1 MLVKA
6 APRLHSEPSREI
18 SLRYDFCVIGGG
30 IVGLAT
36 AWALL
41 QARPGAS
48 LVVLEKEQAL
58 GLHQTGRNSGVI
70 HSGIYYTPGS
80 LKAQLCA
87 EGMVRTKD
95 YCRSHGI
102 AFEERGKL
110 IVATSALEVE
120 RLAKL
125 EARAAENGIAV
136 EVLGAGDIAAREPN
150 IVGLRGLLVPSA
162 AIVDYKL
169 VLRALARDIEQ
180 AGAEIRFGV
189 APTLIREEAGG
200 VVVETEDGALT
211 ADRLVACAGLQSDR
225 VARLAGLD
233 VDFAIVP
240 FRGEYYRL
248 APRRDSVVRAMIYPV
263 PDPSLPFLGIHL
275 TPMIDGGVSVGPNA
289 VLGLAREGYAKGQV
303 SLADMVEAMR
313 FPGFWRT
320 LGKNLGPGLD
330 EMANSLFRRR
340 YLAACRK
347 YCPGLDIEDLMPMPA
362 GIRAQAVKRDGSMV
376 QDFLFI
382 EAGRML
388 HVCNAPSPAATSAL
402 PIGERI
408 AGRVL
413 GRARAVA

>member
-1 MLVKA
+1 M
-6 APRLHSEPSREI
+6 
-18 SLRYDFCVIGGG
+18 RYEFCIIGGG

-36 AWALL
+36 ARALL
-41 QARPGAS
+41 RARPGAS
-48 LVVLEKEQAL
+48 LVVLEKEAAL

-70 HSGIYYTPGS
+70 HSGIYYAPGS
-80 LKAQLCA
+80 LKALLCA
-87 EGMVRTKD
+87 EGMLRTKQ

-110 IVATSALEVE
+110 IVATSPLEVE

-125 EARAAENGIAV
+125 EARASINGIAA
-136 EVLGAGDIAAREPN
+136 EALSPADIAKHEPD

-162 AIVDYKL
+162 AIVDYKQ
-169 VLRALARDIEQ
+169 VLEALAQDIRQ

-189 APTLIREEAGG
+189 APTSIREEAGG
-200 VVVETEDGALT
+200 VTIDTSDGSVQAGQ
-211 ADRLVACAGLQSDR
+211 LVACAGLQSDR

-233 VDFAIVP
+233 IDFAIVP

-248 APRRDSVVRAMIYPV
+248 APRRDNLVRAMIYPV
-263 PDPSLPFLGIHL
+263 PDPGLPFLGIHL
-275 TPMIDGGVSVGPNA
+275 TPIIDGGISVGPNA
-289 VLGLAREGYAKGQV
+289 VLGLAREGYVKGQF
-303 SLADMVEAMR
+303 SLGDMAEMAR

-320 LGKNLGPGLD
+320 LGNNLGSGLE
-330 EMANSLFRRR
+330 EMANSLLRRR

-347 YCPGLDIEDLMPMPA
+347 YCPGLEIEDLTPMPA
-362 GIRAQAVKRDGSMV
+362 GIRAQAVKRDGTMV

-408 AGRVL
+408 AKRVL
-413 GRARAVA
+413 SPEHAPA

>member
-1 MLVKA
+1 M
-6 APRLHSEPSREI
+6 
-18 SLRYDFCVIGGG
+18 RYEFCIIGGG

-36 AWALL
+36 ARALL

-48 LVVLEKEQAL
+48 LVVLEKEAVL

-70 HSGIYYTPGS
+70 HSGIYYAPGS

-87 EGMVRTKD
+87 EGLVRTKQ
-95 YCRSHGI
+95 YCHTHGI

-110 IVATSALEVE
+110 IVATSPVEVE

-125 EARAAENGIAV
+125 EARAADNGIAI
-136 EVLGAGDIAAREPN
+136 EVLSPADIAAREPN
-150 IVGLRGLLVPSA
+150 IAGLRGVLVPSA

-169 VLRALARDIEQ
+169 VLEALAQDIRQ

-189 APTLIREEAGG
+189 APTRIYEGAGAVTIDTTG
-200 VVVETEDGALT
+200 GSLRAGQ
-211 ADRLVACAGLQSDR
+211 LVACTGLQSDR

-233 VDFAIVP
+233 IDFAIIP

-248 APRRDSVVRAMIYPV
+248 APRRDNLVRAMIYPV
-263 PDPSLPFLGIHL
+263 PDPNLPFLGIHL
-275 TPMIDGGVSVGPNA
+275 TPMIGGGVSVGPNA
-289 VLGLAREGYAKGQV
+289 VLGLAREGYAKGQF
-303 SLADMVEAMR
+303 SLPDTAQMAF

-320 LGKNLGPGLD
+320 LGRNLSSGVD

-347 YCPGLDIEDLMPMPA
+347 YCPGLELEDLTPMPA
-362 GIRAQAVKRDGSMV
+362 GIRAQAVRRDGTMV

-408 AGRVL
+408 AKRVL
-413 GRARAVA
+413 SPERAPA

>member
-1 MLVKA
+1 M
-6 APRLHSEPSREI
+6 
-18 SLRYDFCVIGGG
+18 RYEFCIIGGG

-36 AWALL
+36 ARALL
-41 QARPGAS
+41 RARPGAS
-48 LVVLEKEQAL
+48 LVVLEKEAAL

-70 HSGIYYTPGS
+70 HSGIYYAPGS
-80 LKAQLCA
+80 LKALLCA
-87 EGMVRTKD
+87 EGMVRTKQ
-95 YCRSHGI
+95 YCHAHGI

-110 IVATSALEVE
+110 IVATSPVEVE

-125 EARAAENGIAV
+125 EARAAANGIAI
-136 EVLGAGDIAAREPN
+136 EVLSPTDIAVREPD
-150 IVGLRGLLVPSA
+150 IVGLRGVLVPSA
-162 AIVDYKL
+162 AIVDYKR
-169 VLRALARDIEQ
+169 VLGALAQDIRR

-189 APTLIREEAGG
+189 APTRIFEEAGG
-200 VVVETEDGALT
+200 VTIDTMDGSLQ
-211 ADRLVACAGLQSDR
+211 ADQLVACAGLQSDR

-233 VDFAIVP
+233 IDFAIVP

-248 APRRDSVVRAMIYPV
+248 APRRDNLVRAMIYPV

-275 TPMIDGGVSVGPNA
+275 TPMIDGGISVGPNA
-289 VLGLAREGYAKGQV
+289 VLGLAREGYAKGQF
-303 SLADMVEAMR
+303 SLRDMAQMAT

-320 LGKNLGPGLD
+320 MGRNLRSGVD
-330 EMANSLFRRR
+330 EMADSLFRRR

-347 YCPGLDIEDLMPMPA
+347 YCPELELEDLTPMPA
-362 GIRAQAVKRDGSMV
+362 GIRAQAVRRDGTMV

-408 AGRVL
+408 AQRVL
-413 GRARAVA
+413 SPEHAHA

>member
-1 MLVKA
+1 
-6 APRLHSEPSREI
+6 
-18 SLRYDFCVIGGG
+18 LRYEFCIIGGG

-36 AWALL
+36 AHALL

-48 LVVLEKEQAL
+48 LVVLEKEAAL

-70 HSGIYYTPGS
+70 HSGIYYAPGS
-80 LKAQLCA
+80 LKARLCA
-87 EGMVRTKD
+87 EGMVRTKE
-95 YCRSHGI
+95 YCRAHGI

-110 IVATSALEVE
+110 IVATSPIEVE

-125 EARAAENGIAV
+125 EARAADNAIAID
-136 EVLGAGDIAAREPN
+136 VLSPGDIAAREPN
-150 IVGLRGLLVPSA
+150 ITGLRGVLVPSA

-169 VLRALARDIEQ
+169 VLQALAQDIMQ

-189 APTLIREEAGG
+189 APTGIRQDVGG
-200 VVVETEDGALT
+200 VAIDT
-211 ADRLVACAGLQSDR
+211 AEGSVQAEQLVACAGLQSDR
-225 VARLAGLD
+225 VARLAGLYI
-233 VDFAIVP
+233 DFAIIP

-248 APRRDSVVRAMIYPV
+248 APRRDDVVRAMIYPV

-289 VLGLAREGYAKGQV
+289 VLGLAREGYAKGTV
-303 SLADMVEAMR
+303 SLADLAEMAG

-320 LGKNLGPGLD
+320 LGRNLNSGVD

-347 YCPGLDIEDLMPMPA
+347 YCPALELEDLTPMPA
-362 GIRAQAVKRDGSMV
+362 GIRAQAVKRDGTMV

-408 AGRVL
+408 AQRVL
-413 GRARAVA
+413 SPERAPA

>member
-1 MLVKA
+1 M
-6 APRLHSEPSREI
+6 
-18 SLRYDFCVIGGG
+18 RYEFCIIGGG

-36 AWALL
+36 AHALL
-41 QARPGAS
+41 RARPGAS
-48 LVVLEKEQAL
+48 LVVLEKEAAL

-70 HSGIYYTPGS
+70 HSGIYYAPGS
-80 LKAQLCA
+80 LKALLCA
-87 EGMVRTKD
+87 EGMLRTKQ

-110 IVATSALEVE
+110 IVATSPLEVE

-125 EARAAENGIAV
+125 EARASINGIAA
-136 EVLGAGDIAAREPN
+136 EALSPADIAMHEPG

-162 AIVDYKL
+162 AIVDYKQ
-169 VLRALARDIEQ
+169 VLEALAQDIRQ

-189 APTLIREEAGG
+189 APARIREEAGR
-200 VVVETEDGALT
+200 VTIDTSDGSVQAGQ
-211 ADRLVACAGLQSDR
+211 LVACAGLQSDR

-233 VDFAIVP
+233 IDFAIVP

-248 APRRDSVVRAMIYPV
+248 APRRDNLVRAMIYPV
-263 PDPSLPFLGIHL
+263 PDPGLPFLGIHL
-275 TPMIDGGVSVGPNA
+275 TPMIDGGISVGPNA
-289 VLGLAREGYAKGQV
+289 VLGLAREGYAKGQFSV
-303 SLADMVEAMR
+303 ADMAEMAR

-320 LGKNLGPGLD
+320 LGHNLGSGLQ
-330 EMANSLFRRR
+330 EMANSLLRRR

-347 YCPGLDIEDLMPMPA
+347 YCPGLEIEDLTPMPA
-362 GIRAQAVKRDGSMV
+362 GIRAQAVKRDGTMV

-408 AGRVL
+408 AKRVL
-413 GRARAVA
+413 SAEHAPA